1 MFLQRVRTV
10 LSRRHRAG
18 QLGFHF
24 HRARDFALPRS
35 IRISGKDVSIC
46 APAQEGINCAFL
58 DILLDDCY
66 GLRVHSRRQISS
78 VLDVG
83 ACVGFFA
90 LAARDAFPSAAIH
103 AYEPN
108 PAVLSYLSS
117 HSQAAEFQVFPEAVG
132 ATEGKV
138 DLVDHVDWVQART
151 MWQADGKIPQVAF
164 RTAVERIGG
173 HCDLVKLDCE
183 GAEWEILTDVT
194 TWRKVD
200 HLTMEYHLWHGE
212 HEHEEV
218 AKVLGNIGFAIRRQ
232 LPTPERYGIVWASR
246 K

>member
-1 MFLQRVRTV
+1 M
-10 LSRRHRAG
+10 
-18 QLGFHF
+18 
-24 HRARDFALPRS
+24 
-35 IRISGKDVSIC
+35 
-46 APAQEGINCAFL
+46 
-58 DILLDDCY
+58 DDCY
-66 GLRVHSRRQISS
+66 GLRVHSRCQISS

-90 LAARDAFPSAAIH
+90 LAARDAFPNAAIH

-138 DLVDHVDWVQART
+138 GLVDHVDWVQART